1 MRMKTITNEIR
12 LLGEKFKEANAVR
25 KFLQAVPSRFLEIAS
40 TIEQFGDL
48 KTMTMEE
55 VNGRLK
61 AHEERL

>member
-1 MRMKTITNEIR
+1 MKTITNEIS
-12 LLGEKFKEANAVR
+12 LLGEKFEEANAVR
-25 KFLQAVPSRFLEIAS
+25 KFLRAVPSKFLEIAS
-40 TIEQFGDL
+40 IEQFRDL